1 MKNKFVKGLLAAFM
15 VMTTVLLSS
24 CERIDAGCEGIK
36 VNLYGD
42 DKGVG
47 DIALVTGRVFYNDSQ
62 ESNLKQVR

>member
-1 MKNKFVKGLLAAFM
+1 MKSKFVKGLLAAFM

-24 CERIDAGCEGIK
+24 CEGIK

-42 DKGVG
+42 DNGVG